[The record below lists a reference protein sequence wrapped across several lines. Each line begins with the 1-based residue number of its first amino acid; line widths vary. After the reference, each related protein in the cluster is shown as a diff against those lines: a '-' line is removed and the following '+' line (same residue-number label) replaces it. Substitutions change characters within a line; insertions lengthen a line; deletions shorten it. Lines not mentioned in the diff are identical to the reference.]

1 MLSLEIQERLAIRN
15 LQWLN
20 GKRKS
25 LLANPSKANLILW
38 NQIYRAYKKAKYL
51 CPHLPHGKGNKWKRV
66 LQSKR
71 LEKFYIDDAKRKAEH
86 ESFLLEYNR

>member
-20 GKRKS
+20 RKRKN

-38 NQIYRAYKKAKYL
+38 GQIYRAYKRAKFL
-51 CPHLPHGKGNKWKRV
+51 TPHLPHGNGNKWKRV

-71 LEKFYIDDAKRKAEH
+71 LEKFYIDSAKRKAEH
-86 ESFLLEYNR
+86 ESFLLDYNR